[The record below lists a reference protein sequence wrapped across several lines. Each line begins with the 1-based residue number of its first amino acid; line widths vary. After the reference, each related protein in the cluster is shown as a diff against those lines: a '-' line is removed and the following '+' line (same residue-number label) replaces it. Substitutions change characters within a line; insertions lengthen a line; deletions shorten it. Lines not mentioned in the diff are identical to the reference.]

1 MVIYSSSWKNIF
13 SLYKIVFRG
22 NYISIIKKIIKVLL
36 AKKYIVKS
44 NNSFVVYSHRRQQED
59 RFYGLIF
66 NDPLQERFFKIELN
80 EFINKIKNIDSNF
93 KAIEQCSQVLIP
105 TTFKHGLLTRSEFES
120 LGYGLTKK
128 IYHGDISK
136 DNILKN
142 NSKIILIDNEF
153 EREYS
158 ATFQNLDYLINR
170 FQKSKL
176 SQRTDLNT
184 WFVYLNM
191 YCVTT
196 HSNVLKA
203 FEERL
208 KNGCDIAKKLLEN
221 DEN

>member
-36 AKKYIVKS
+36 AKKNIVKT
-44 NNSFVVYSHRRQQED
+44 NNSFVSYSHRRQQED

-66 NDPLQERFFKIELN
+66 NDPLQERFFKIEFN
-80 EFINKIKNIDSNF
+80 EFTNKIKNIDSNF
-93 KAIEQCSQVLIP
+93 KAIEQCSQILVPIS
-105 TTFKHGLLTRSEFES
+105 FKHGLLTRNEFES
-120 LGYGLTKK
+120 LGYGLIKK
-128 IYHGDISK
+128 IYHGDISR

-142 NSKIILIDNEF
+142 NSKIILIDNEY

-158 ATFQNLDYLINR
+158 LTFQNLDYLINC

-176 SQRTDLNT
+176 SKLSDLNT

-191 YCVTT
+191 YCETT
-196 HSNVLKA
+196 YSDVLNA
-203 FEERL
+203 FKERL
-208 KNGCDIAKKLLEN
+208 QNGCDIAKKINELK
-221 DEN
+221 